1 MKNASMVEYKPTAIA
16 SLPAPH
22 RPPNLHHQGWM
33 LGPKLTGFKSGAI
46 ELLALLCHCLCW
58 FWLVGR
64 IHLSKRPFGHPISY
78 NVMHLQ
84 LGNCPIVAFWP
95 TTNNKQRTNQIH
107 AGCYK
112 VVDLNPTAA
121 I

>member
-1 MKNASMVEYKPTAIA
+1 MKNASIVEYKPTAFA
-16 SLPAPH
+16 SLP
-22 RPPNLHHQGWM
+22 GWM
-33 LGPKLTGFKSGAI
+33 LGPKLSGFKSGAMNYWPCCVI
-46 ELLALLCHCLCW
+46 VCVGFGWLAKSICQNDHLVILC
-58 FWLVGR
+58 
-64 IHLSKRPFGHPISY
+64 Y

-84 LGNCPIVAFWP
+84 HGNCPIVAFWP